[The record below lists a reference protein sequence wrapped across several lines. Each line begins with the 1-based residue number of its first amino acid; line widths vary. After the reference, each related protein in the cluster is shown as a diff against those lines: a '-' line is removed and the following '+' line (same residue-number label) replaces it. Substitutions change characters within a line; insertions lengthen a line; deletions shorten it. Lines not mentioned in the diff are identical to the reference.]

1 MVKVAYV
8 QGVVKPKPAVIDNT
22 ALVTEFREKGGRI
35 LHIPSDRPVWLGGK
49 VRRGLTAAFIVK
61 SGRIE
66 IATGV
71 QHRSDDFT
79 KKVGTK
85 TAIEHFNEGKT
96 IHLPLRGKTVNFS
109 ELANALTWLR

>member
-8 QGVVKPKPAVIDNT
+8 QGVVKDKPEPIDNT
-22 ALVTEFREKGGRI
+22 ALVEAFRAKGGRL
-35 LHIPSDRPVWLGGK
+35 LHIPADKALNGRK
-49 VRRGLTAAFIVK
+49 RRGLTAAFIIK

-85 TAIEHFNEGKT
+85 TAIEHFNAGKT
-96 IHLPLRGKTVNFS
+96 IHLPLRGKTVNFDD
-109 ELANALTWLR
+109 LASALTWLR